1 MASVVGKRINGRTYY
16 YLAESRRV
24 GGKPRIVAQR
34 YLGTAADIAA
44 AVSAVLDGD
53 APGGGAPGG
62 GASGGEAPGGRA
74 PGRGGPDRTRHLA
87 FGDVAAVWGVLTD
100 LGLAELVDEVVGSR
114 RTKVSTG
121 TYVAL
126 GVLHQAVASGARF
139 AFDGP
144 GLDLAAWWRQSAAAR
159 FVRPRIDPDL
169 LDRRRFWR
177 AMSRITESHLEQLE
191 AALFPRLVH
200 ALSEVGPPLSRQA
213 SDDPRVP
220 VLAVDV
226 PAFATYAR
234 TSTTGDRG
242 RGNGGDSGDRLAG
255 LGVVV
260 TLDGAVP
267 LVSDVY
273 WHREDSRR
281 DSPGDT
287 FTALVRRL
295 ADRHRSLTAQR
306 PDDWGDQGSDDS
318 RDRGDAPTG
327 KDGITVVVD
336 AGQSSQ
342 PGAGSFA
349 GLHVVASLPPGDH
362 PELLAVPASRRR
374 AVDPARFPGVTAY
387 DTRIRVAGVDRRAVA
402 LHSRLLHDAQARGL
416 AQDLAS
422 ATRRLDELAAALRQ
436 GTQRLPRE
444 RVLAEIA
451 RITRFRWVDRV
462 LSTTLTGTEP
472 ADLRL
477 RWSVDESARA
487 RLAQEVFGRQLLV
500 TDHDDWSVADVLTAY
515 RARYRIEGT
524 LRHWG
529 GPVIGS
535 PSTGWRWDDH
545 RIAVHSYVRIL
556 ATTVTHLMRQSAQRE
571 GLDLSVR
578 ELFDRLSGIE
588 ETELRYRSTGGR
600 PRTRRIL
607 AERDA
612 DQERLFDLFG
622 LARYAP
628 DP

>member
-1 MASVVGKRINGRTYY
+1 VASVVGKRINGRTYY

-24 GGKPRIVAQR
+24 DGKPRIVAQR

-44 AVSAVLDGD
+44 AVSATPAIERGD
-53 APGGGAPGG
+53 AD
-62 GASGGEAPGGRA
+62 ASRGRA
-74 PGRGGPDRTRHLA
+74 PSGDASGRRVPAGGTSGRRVPAGGTSGRGGLPRTRHLA

-100 LGLAELVDEVVGSR
+100 LGLAELVDGIVGSR

-126 GVLHQAVASGARF
+126 GVLHQAVASGAGQ
-139 AFDGP
+139 AVDGS
-144 GLDLAAWWRQSAAAR
+144 GLDLATWWRQSAAPR
-159 FVRPRIDPDL
+159 FVRPRVEPRL
-169 LDRRRFWR
+169 LDRRRYWR
-177 AMSRITESHLEQLE
+177 ALSRLTEAHLRQLE
-191 AALFPRLVH
+191 AAMFPRLVREL
-200 ALSEVGPPLSRQA
+200 AAIAPPSGRQVADA
-213 SDDPRVP
+213 STVP

-226 PAFATYAR
+226 PAFAAYER
-234 TSTTGDRG
+234 TRSTGGHPRDD
-242 RGNGGDSGDRLAG
+242 GGDSGDRLAG
-255 LGVVV
+255 LGAIV

-273 WHREDSRR
+273 WHDDGSRW
-281 DSPGDT
+281 DAPGDT

-295 ADRHRSLTAQR
+295 ADRHRALC
-306 PDDWGDQGSDDS
+306 
-318 RDRGDAPTG
+318 APPAG
-327 KDGITVVVD
+327 ASAITVVVD
-336 AGQSSQ
+336 AGQSSRLG
-342 PGAGSFA
+342 PGNLD
-349 GLHVVASLPPGDH
+349 GLHFVASLPPGDH

-374 AVDPARFPGVTAY
+374 AVEPARFPGVTAY
-387 DTRIRVAGVDRRAVA
+387 DTRIRLAGVDRRAIA
-402 LHSRLLHDAQARGL
+402 LHSRQLHHAQARGL

-436 GTQRLPRE
+436 GEHGLSRE

-477 RWSVDESARA
+477 RWSVDVTAKA

-500 TDHDDWSVADVLTAY
+500 TDHDDWSVADILTAY
-515 RARYRIEGT
+515 RARHRIEGT

-529 GPVIGS
+529 GPVIPA

-545 RIAVHSYVRIL
+545 RIAVHSSLRIL
-556 ATTVTHLMRQSAQRE
+556 ATTVTHLMRQAAQRE

-578 ELFDRLSGIE
+578 ELFDRLAGIE
-588 ETELRYRSTGGR
+588 ETELRHRSTGGR
-600 PRTRRIL
+600 PRTRRTL

-612 DQERLFDLFG
+612 DQERLFDLYG

-628 DP
+628 EP